1 MEAQERPTSEK
12 PHEPVKATINASDK
26 NIQLLHDIF
35 TAWAD
40 DYSKPIIPNF
50 IDKNEI
56 VL

>member
-26 NIQLLHDIF
+26 NIQLLQDIF